1 MLRRRPDST
10 FEYRDIERALYASA
24 PNALTPE
31 RKEALR
37 LRIFSQLGAQDE
49 GRPAPAG
56 MARERWIAIPVGVGI
71 AATVIAGTRYV
82 LDQRGPAGDDA
93 VVAMASGAVTVD
105 GASGASAGAG
115 QRIAATGPSWVAV
128 GENVRVGLEDGAAF
142 RFATSGDRLALL
154 LESGRHH
161 IVSNE
166 PLLEVRGGRWAARLA
181 GPGVLEVNIHQWY
194 TSIEAIEGEA
204 VVHHAGTAFL
214 LHAGDP
220 PLLVMN
226 GPGGDAGSGGP
237 GAGEE
242 PGAANSHPGPGVPG
256 GATPGAGDDSD
267 NSEGRASSAPS
278 SGAGG
283 PATGTPPI
291 AAPPAAG
298 GGTPAGAV
306 ASPPDVSA
314 GQPTGVPPAEVPPA
328 DPPPVDPPAG
338 QGPAVDPPGQG
349 HAGDPPGQGHAG
361 DPRAGD
367 PPANPGQGGDPPGQ
381 VDNPGQGQQPN
392 PPAGGGSGDEH
403 PEHPLG
409 GPPGKAD
416 EKQSVGQGQG
426 SQGQTAAE
434 NGTDE
439 APGRE
444 GDASSGSRASAQGQ
458 EARSS
463 APGQQ
468 RRK

>member
-31 RKEALR
+31 RREALR

-82 LDQRGPAGDDA
+82 LDQRGPAGDDT

-105 GASGASAGAG
+105 GASGASAEAG

-226 GPGGDAGSGGP
+226 GPAGDPGSGAPESSDGNAAGSGD
-237 GAGEE
+237 
-242 PGAANSHPGPGVPG
+242 PGPGERGEAPPG
-256 GATPGAGDDSD
+256 TGGIATDNRAGGT
-267 NSEGRASSAPS
+267 NSTPS
-278 SGAGG
+278 SGAWG
-283 PATGTPPI
+283 PAAGAVPF

-298 GGTPAGAV
+298 GSTPDGAV
-306 ASPPDVSA
+306 TTTPSVPA
-314 GQPTGVPPAEVPPA
+314 GQPTGVPPAVVPPA
-328 DPPPVDPPAG
+328 SPPPVDP
-338 QGPAVDPPGQG
+338 PPGQG

-361 DPRAGD
+361 DPPTGD

-381 VDNPGQGQQPN
+381 VDNPGQGQQPD
-392 PPAGGGSGDEH
+392 PPGSSGSAGRGSEH
-403 PEHPLG
+403 PQHPLG
-409 GPPGKAD
+409 GPPGKSD
-416 EKQSVGQGQG
+416 EKQSDGQVHG
-426 SQGQTAAE
+426 SQGQTAAGS
-434 NGTDE
+434 GTDE
-439 APGRE
+439 APGGENVAAR
-444 GDASSGSRASAQGQ
+444 GSNASEQGQ